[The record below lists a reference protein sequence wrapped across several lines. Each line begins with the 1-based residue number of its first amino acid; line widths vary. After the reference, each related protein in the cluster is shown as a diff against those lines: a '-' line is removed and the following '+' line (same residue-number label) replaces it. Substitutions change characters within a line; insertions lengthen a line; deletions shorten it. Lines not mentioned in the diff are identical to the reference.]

1 MILLHTLNQFKK
13 YYHFVES
20 LSGTNGRIY
29 FHSPLSIE
37 ASLIQ
42 HQNKDIIVVI
52 DTDNS
57 IVTVF
62 EKKSLH
68 TWQCAFNGFPLL
80 TKKDIHPADADRFLQ
95 SAISQ
100 LGGDT
105 LYFPLV
111 YKTKSVLAPFVN
123 NPCFKIYDRLPSP
136 IVKGS
141 FDPEVIWHRVVS
153 RLGSRAVRQK
163 KLFEKQLFTESFTGV
178 DVKENLSK
186 IELNSWKRIYK
197 QDMLSRDNQID
208 YYSQIIKSGLAKV
221 TFAFD
226 KNDNPVAFRIDAEI
240 NKVLFVLKWSY
251 DDSYKRYSPGFYL
264 LTIDLFRSVKNVS
277 LKYIDLYGSPDNL
290 KALIET
296 DRLERSDIFLS
307 ENPQAVIRIA
317 NERIAYDTR
326 INNNYRRSQSIKK
339 LFNYG

>member
-20 LSGTNGRIY
+20 LSGTNGQIY

-42 HQNKDIIVVI
+42 RQNKDIIVVI
-52 DTDNS
+52 DTDNL
-57 IVTVF
+57 IVTAF
-62 EKKSLH
+62 ERKSRH
-68 TWQCAFNGFPLL
+68 IWQCAFNGFPLL
-80 TKKDIHPADADRFLQ
+80 TKKDIQPADADRFLQ
-95 SAISQ
+95 SAKSQ
-100 LGGDT
+100 LSADT
-105 LYFPLV
+105 LYFALV
-111 YKTKSVLAPFVN
+111 YKTESVLAPFVN

-141 FDPEVIWHRVVS
+141 FDPEVIWQRVVS
-153 RLGSRAVRQK
+153 RFGSRADRQK
-163 KLFEKQLFTESFTGV
+163 KLFERQLFTKSFTGV

-226 KNDNPVAFRIDAEI
+226 KNENPAAFRIDAEI
-240 NKVLFVLKWSY
+240 NKILFILKWSY
-251 DDSYKRYSPGFYL
+251 DDNYKRYSPGFYL
-264 LTIDLFRSVKNVS
+264 LTVDLFKSGKNAS
-277 LKYIDLYGSPDNL
+277 YKYIDLYGSPDNL
-290 KALIET
+290 KDLIET
-296 DRLERSDIFLS
+296 DRLERADIFLS
-307 ENPQAVIRIA
+307 KNLQTVARIA
-317 NERIAYDTR
+317 NERIAYDAR